1 MTIAQLSVTELAKKA
16 VIFCR
21 DWTHLEMLHDT
32 ETAAIATVSRP
43 SARYAA
49 DRRRLGSR
57 RGLRQPQRGE
67 HVGRAH
73 PPAGPGPPPGRDHPP
88 PPAQRII
95 SEISPQAK

>member
-21 DWTHLEMLHDT
+21 DWTHLEMLYDNG
-32 ETAAIATVSRP
+32 TAAIATVSRP

-57 RGLRQPQRGE
+57 RGLRYHQMSRQFGGS
-67 HVGRAH
+67 HH
-73 PPAGPGPPPGRDHPP
+73 HAGP
-88 PPAQRII
+88 
-95 SEISPQAK
+95 